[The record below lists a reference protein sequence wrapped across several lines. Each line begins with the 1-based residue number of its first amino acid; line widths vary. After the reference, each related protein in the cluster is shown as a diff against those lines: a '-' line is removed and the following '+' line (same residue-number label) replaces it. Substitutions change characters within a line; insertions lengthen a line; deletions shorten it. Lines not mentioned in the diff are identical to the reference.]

1 VIDLEKLMD
10 VLSNTVIKDFAV
22 KGIFSSVNA
31 PYKTMQ
37 RIRCWQLEGRIIS
50 QRDGFMKPVVDVQ
63 YRNHVTKQVLITVL
77 CLFDVDSWHLTLKRL
92 SPVASLHVTARAYR
106 AVINLNSMLLQ

>member
-1 VIDLEKLMD
+1 VTDLAKFIDI
-10 VLSNTVIKDFAV
+10 LSNTVIKGFAV

-37 RIRCWQLEGRIIS
+37 RIRYWQLEGGIIS
-50 QRDGFMKPVVDVQ
+50 QRDGFMKAVVDVQ

-77 CLFDVDSWHLTLKRL
+77 CLFDVDSW
-92 SPVASLHVTARAYR
+92 
-106 AVINLNSMLLQ
+106 